1 MFTKENIMKLIII
14 SIILFTTTA
23 VSRPSYTGY
32 SGGSGSK
39 GTCATSC
46 HGSGTGTI
54 TVTGFPS
61 AYEPGKSYTV
71 SVQHN
76 GGSTIANFNAST
88 RKGTT
93 STVAGSF
100 AALSKTA
107 LYTVAEYENGIRA
120 SSNNISAATFTW
132 TAPAAGTGSVSLYLS
147 GSQGV
152 KSGPNT
158 KIVLSSTEQIA
169 SAVSEPNT
177 APARYG
183 LEQNFPNPFN
193 PSTEITYQLP
203 ADGHVL
209 LTVHNVL
216 GKEIASIV
224 NEVENAGTHT
234 VRFNAASLA
243 GGIYF
248 YRLQT
253 NSFTAIRKMLLVK

>member
-1 MFTKENIMKLIII
+1 MNKHGTRTILLL
-14 SIILFTTTA
+14 SILFSMTTA
-23 VSRPSYTGY
+23 ARPSYTGY
-32 SGGSGSK
+32 SGASGSK
-39 GTCATSC
+39 GTCASSC

-61 AYEPGKSYTV
+61 VYEPGKSYTV
-71 SVQHN
+71 SVLHT
-76 GGSTIANFNAST
+76 GGSTIANFNTST

-120 SSNNISAATFTW
+120 SSNNISAATFAW
-132 TAPAAGTGSVSLYLS
+132 TAPAAGTGTVSLYLS
-147 GSQGV
+147 GSQGS

-158 KIVLSSTEQIA
+158 KIVLSSTEQSA

-183 LEQNFPNPFN
+183 LEQNYPNPFN

-203 ADGHVL
+203 ASVRVR
-209 LTVHNVL
+209 LTVHDVL
-216 GKEIASIV
+216 GKEVASV
-224 NEVENAGTHT
+224 VDGFEKAGTHT
-234 VRFNAASLA
+234 VRFDAASLA
-243 GGIYF
+243 GGLYL

-253 NSFTAIRKMLLVK
+253 SSFTAIRKMLLVK

>member
-1 MFTKENIMKLIII
+1 MFTKEIIMKMIII

-23 VSRPSYTGY
+23 VSRASYTGY

-71 SVQHN
+71 SVQHT

-88 RKGTT
+88 RIGTT
-93 STVAGSF
+93 TTIAGSF

-107 LYTVAEYENGIRA
+107 LYTVAEYEKGIRA
-120 SSNNISAATFTW
+120 SSNNFDVATFTW
-132 TAPAAGTGSVSLYLS
+132 TAPATGSGTVSLYLS
-147 GSQGV
+147 GSQGS

-158 KIVLSSTEQIA
+158 KIILSSTEQSA
-169 SAVSEPNT
+169 SAVNDRHT
-177 APARYG
+177 APAIFF

-203 ADGHVL
+203 ADGHVH

-224 NEVENAGTHT
+224 NEAQNAGTHT

-253 NSFTAIRKMLLVK
+253 GSFTAIRKMLLVK

>member
-1 MFTKENIMKLIII
+1 MNKFGMRTIFFL
-14 SIILFTTTA
+14 SILFSVTA
-23 VSRPSYTGY
+23 AARQSYTGY
-32 SGGSGSK
+32 SGAPGSK

-61 AYEPGKSYTV
+61 AYEPGKSYTI
-71 SVQHN
+71 SVQHT

-132 TAPAAGTGSVSLYLS
+132 IAPAAGTGTVSLYLS
-147 GSQGV
+147 GSQGS
-152 KSGPNT
+152 KSGPHP
-158 KIVLSSTEQIA
+158 KIVLSSTEQSA
-169 SAVSEPNT
+169 SAVHETNA
-177 APARYG
+177 APAQYG

-203 ADGHVL
+203 AKGHVL

-216 GKEIASIV
+216 GKEIASVV
-224 NEVENAGTHT
+224 NEFENAGTHT
-234 VRFNAASLA
+234 IRFNAASLA
-243 GGIYF
+243 GGVYF

-253 NSFTAIRKMLLVK
+253 GSFTAIRKMLLVK

>member
-1 MFTKENIMKLIII
+1 MNKFGMRTIFFL
-14 SIILFTTTA
+14 SILFSVTA
-23 VSRPSYTGY
+23 AARQSYTGY
-32 SGGSGSK
+32 SGAPGSK

-61 AYEPGKSYTV
+61 AYEPGKSYTI
-71 SVQHN
+71 SVQHT

-120 SSNNISAATFTW
+120 SSNNIDVATFTW
-132 TAPAAGTGSVSLYLS
+132 NAPAAGTGTVSLYLS
-147 GSQGV
+147 GSQGS

-158 KIVLSSTEQIA
+158 KIVLSSTEQSA
-169 SAVSEPNT
+169 SAVHETNA
-177 APARYG
+177 APAQYG

-193 PSTEITYQLP
+193 PSTEITYAIP
-203 ADGHVL
+203 TESFVSISVYDM
-209 LTVHNVL
+209 L
-216 GKEIASIV
+216 GTEVATLVNSRKTAGIHSIRFDAS
-224 NEVENAGTHT
+224 HH
-234 VRFNAASLA
+234 SS
-243 GGIYF
+243 GIYLYQMKYGSAVF
-248 YRLQT
+248 
-253 NSFTAIRKMLLVK
+253 SKKMLFIK

>member
-1 MFTKENIMKLIII
+1 MVTKEFDMKIII
-14 SIILFTTTA
+14 MVSILFTAA
-23 VSRPSYTGY
+23 VLARPSYTGY
-32 SGGSGSK
+32 SGAAGSK
-39 GTCATSC
+39 GTCASSC

-71 SVQHN
+71 SVQHT

-88 RKGTT
+88 RIGTT
-93 STVAGSF
+93 TTIAGSF

-120 SSNNISAATFTW
+120 SSNNFDVATFTW
-132 TAPAAGTGSVSLYLS
+132 NAPAAGTGTVTLYLS
-147 GSQGV
+147 GSQGT

-158 KIVLSSTEQIA
+158 KIILSSTEQNA
-169 SAVSEPNT
+169 SAVNDRNA
-177 APARYG
+177 APDLFC

-203 ADGHVL
+203 ADGHIL
-209 LTVHNVL
+209 LTVHDVL
-216 GKEIASIV
+216 GKETVSLV
-224 NEVENAGTHT
+224 NGVETAGKHT

-243 GGIYF
+243 GGVYF

-253 NSFTAIRKMLLVK
+253 GSFTAIRKMLQVK

>member
-1 MFTKENIMKLIII
+1 MYNFSLRTIIVF
-14 SIILFTTTA
+14 SILFSATTA
-23 VSRPSYTGY
+23 ARPSYTGY
-32 SGGSGSK
+32 SGASGSK
-39 GTCATSC
+39 GTCATTC

-54 TVTGFPS
+54 TVSGFPS
-61 AYEPGKSYTV
+61 SYEPGKSYTV
-71 SVQHN
+71 SVQHT

-93 STVAGSF
+93 STIAGSF

-120 SSNNISAATFTW
+120 SSNNIDAATFTW
-132 TAPAAGTGSVSLYLS
+132 TAPAAGTGTVSLYLS
-147 GSQGV
+147 GSQGT

-158 KIVLSSTEQIA
+158 KIVLSSTEQSA
-169 SAVSEPNT
+169 SAVHETNA

-203 ADGHVL
+203 SEGHVL

-216 GKEIASIV
+216 GKEIASVV
-224 NEVENAGTHT
+224 NGVENAGTHT
-234 VRFNAASLA
+234 IRFNAASLA

-253 NSFTAIRKMLLVK
+253 GSFTAIRKMLLVK